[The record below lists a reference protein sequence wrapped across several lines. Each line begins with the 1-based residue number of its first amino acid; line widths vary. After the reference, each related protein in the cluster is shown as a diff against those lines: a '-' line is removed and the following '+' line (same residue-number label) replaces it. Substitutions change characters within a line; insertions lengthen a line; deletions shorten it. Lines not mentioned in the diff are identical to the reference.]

1 MLVSCSNNT
10 TTTNLQHLLGQQI
23 VLPTDNGQWK
33 ILNRDTTIAVDNCR
47 PKITVYYNAQGC
59 TSCRLKELVSWN
71 NLINDVQ
78 NMPKS
83 DTSNVEFVFLF
94 SVGENANSLALTLKQ
109 YQFSIPVL
117 FDIQNSFEK
126 VNIIPN
132 DEKFHYFLLDKNNK
146 IQLVGNPIN
155 NPAMWKLYKKR
166 IAELNERS

>member
-1 MLVSCSNNT
+1 
-10 TTTNLQHLLGQQI
+10 
-23 VLPTDNGQWK
+23 
-33 ILNRDTTIAVDNCR
+33 
-47 PKITVYYNAQGC
+47 
-59 TSCRLKELVSWN
+59 
-71 NLINDVQ
+71 
-78 NMPKS
+78 MPKS